1 MGPGHF
7 GVALVAKPLAPR
19 VPLWVM
25 LITSEGIDILFFLFS
40 MLGIEKQSISKTS
53 IEKGIEILVPGV
65 IQWSHGLFMTIIW
78 SMLAALATLL
88 VMRQKKSTVV
98 VGLVFFSHWVLDF
111 VVHNPDLPV
120 FFEGSPTLGLGLW
133 GSGPGMIVSGI
144 LELVLLGGGLFIYFR
159 WRRNQPKQTYN

>member
-1 MGPGHF
+1 MGPGHL
-7 GVALVAKPLAPR
+7 GVALAAKPLAKSI
-19 VPLWVM
+19 PLWIL
-25 LITSEGIDILFFLFS
+25 LIASEGIDILFFAFTL
-40 MLGIEKQSISKTS
+40 LGIEKQAVSISS

-65 IQWSHGLFMTIIW
+65 IQWSHGLFMAILW
-78 SMLAALATLL
+78 SLLAALATFL
-88 VMRQKKSTVV
+88 VMRQEKLALV

-133 GSGPGMIVSGI
+133 GSGPGMIFSGI

-159 WRRNQPKQTYN
+159 WRRNQAK

>member
-19 VPLWVM
+19 VPLWVL

-65 IQWSHGLFMTIIW
+65 IQWSHGLFMATIW

-88 VMRQKKSTVV
+88 VIRHKKSAVV

-159 WRRNQPKQTYN
+159 WRRNQPKQINN